1 VTAPDTKREQSEQ
14 SRGRLLLLVRWAAA
28 LLIITLLAY
37 FLPIAQLRS
46 AISGISPLR
55 FAALLLIYLLA
66 LTVGI
71 TKWHLVVNSADSR
84 LPFSVSAQ
92 CYAGGLFGALFLP
105 SIVGGDVVR
114 LAVGISRSP
123 RPASVVTGNVVDRL
137 LDAAAQLTLVLLGLG
152 LFPGPL
158 PNLLKIPTRHLLLAL
173 SIAIVAVFVLLVIVP
188 RLLRGRSIRFRR
200 RLARLHLAQV
210 EVSKHPYRILFCWLL
225 GLTVQGT
232 FLVVTMLL
240 GISCGLHLPFRAWL
254 FAWPLS
260 KIAGI
265 LPITQGGIGVRETAM
280 VALLVPFGAPAAR
293 VLATGIAAE
302 GIIIAGGLIAGL
314 TAFVLRRRDQALR
327 QKN

>member
-1 VTAPDTKREQSEQ
+1 
-14 SRGRLLLLVRWAAA
+14 
-28 LLIITLLAY
+28 
-37 FLPIAQLRS
+37 
-46 AISGISPLR
+46 
-55 FAALLLIYLLA
+55 
-66 LTVGI
+66 
-71 TKWHLVVNSADSR
+71 
-84 LPFSVSAQ
+84 
-92 CYAGGLFGALFLP
+92 
-105 SIVGGDVVR
+105 
-114 LAVGISRSP
+114 
-123 RPASVVTGNVVDRL
+123 
-137 LDAAAQLTLVLLGLG
+137 
-152 LFPGPL
+152 
-158 PNLLKIPTRHLLLAL
+158 
-173 SIAIVAVFVLLVIVP
+173 VA
-188 RLLRGRSIRFRR
+188 
-200 RLARLHLAQV
+200 
-210 EVSKHPYRILFCWLL
+210 VSKHPYRILFCWLL